1 MPPVF
6 LGEGKGLADKASDA
20 LAQGVVPAFHVRGLL
35 ADTAVSLLRED
46 RRIGFSEVTEAAV
59 LAVGFRHPLPKCP
72 TGGLAV
78 VAVGEGHDL
87 AGSLRHITVQS
98 QRLFLRRHTNDQASS
113 SSRTSLA
120 LAANRVSL
128 TVGRL
133 RSFFSHRVI
142 VLRVIPKVRL
152 SPRSEERS

>member
-6 LGEGKGLADKASDA
+6 LGEGKGLADEASDA
-20 LAQGVVPAFHVRGLL
+20 LAQGVVPAFHVRGLPGLL

-46 RRIGFSEVTEAAV
+46 CRIGFPEVTEAAA
-59 LAVGFRHPLPKCP
+59 LAVGFRHPLLKCP
-72 TGGLAV
+72 AGGLTV
-78 VAVGEGHDL
+78 VAVGEGHNL
-87 AGSLRHITVQS
+87 AGPRHITVQS

-128 TVGRL
+128 TVGRP
-133 RSFFSHRVI
+133 RSFF
-142 VLRVIPKVRL
+142 
-152 SPRSEERS
+152 